1 MSPQILIYLIEPCR
15 QVRKQACELSRH
27 SPYASELE
35 YVCLCAS
42 TQQSIRFICA
52 WLKANAQI
60 LIYLIL
66 PPPKSSHFVSVVL
79 CTSDFVGIA
88 PEKVNTHF
96 VRASFFLERDKFK
109 FIELISFS
117 ILHLIYNF
125 YLNFSIPLCVY
136 LSHLLCVLFFYPTL
150 QKYFLC

>member
-1 MSPQILIYLIEPCR
+1 MHYLPPQILIYLIEPCR

-96 VRASFFLERDKFK
+96 VRASFFFERDKL
-109 FIELISFS
+109 ELNKIAARWPAKAVAQFS
-117 ILHLIYNF
+117 TSSKKGSDKIV
-125 YLNFSIPLCVY
+125 P
-136 LSHLLCVLFFYPTL
+136 
-150 QKYFLC
+150 K